1 MSGLALEVLTTGY
14 VLRPVTEAELPA
26 LLALC
31 RSNPQYY
38 RHCPPQPSLEGLAR
52 DLAALPPGKTAEDKY
67 YLGYFDDARLIA
79 ALDLITGYPS
89 PDTAFIGFFMLDA
102 SAQGCGLGS
111 RLVSELF
118 DGLAAQGFPHLLKH
132 RPERLSALVGAL
144 DLMPQLID
152 LILTPSGMGAGC
164 SLFHFPSLRYQT
176 ILTPHSMHTPSRGYA
191 RAQISFPDLFC

>member
-1 MSGLALEVLTTGY
+1 MSGLALEGLTTGY
-14 VLRPVTEAELPA
+14 VLRPVTEADLPA

-38 RHCPPQPSLEGLAR
+38 RHCPPPPSLEGLAR

-102 SAQGCGLGS
+102 SAQGCWLGS

-118 DGLAAQGFPHLLKH
+118 DGLAAQGF
-132 RPERLSALVGAL
+132 REVRLGWAKTN
-144 DLMPQLID
+144 PQ
-152 LILTPSGMGAGC
+152 
-164 SLFHFPSLRYQT
+164 
-176 ILTPHSMHTPSRGYA
+176 A
-191 RAQISFPDLFC
+191 RAFWLKQGMVPTGQSYAADGYTVVIASRSLTA